1 MSNEFGIYKTRIP
14 IENITAENLSE
25 QTKLFYL
32 QIVE

>member
-14 IENITAENLSE
+14 IEKITAENLSE

>member
-14 IENITAENLSE
+14 IENITADNLNE

-32 QIVE
+32 